1 MTSLTINALT
11 FNSKKGEVFNDK
23 EIINWKKQKATL
35 SKKKNDSAVDYLNT
49 NYSNLINNGKGGIVF
64 AYFEY
69 NNDSTIYL
77 MYSLDSK
84 IKTELNYDL
93 YLPSYNNINLVD
105 ETYDIEKTDDKII
118 IQGKVFAFC
127 LDNQTYYFKK
137 INIDEYI
144 EYVQRNNNINDE
156 NLYDEYDLNKEDED
170 EDDELN
176 DDELNDDDLN
186 DDELNDDELNDDEL
200 NDDDLNDDD
209 LNDDD
214 LNDDDLNDD
223 EDVEEADEDADED
236 AEDDTTEAVDYE
248 ESNIDGED
256 DNEELVNL
264 EIEDDGLKKNKRKK
278 RTTKK
283 NKNIKTINIDDLSI
297 LSNIL
302 KQENKEIII
311 PEKDL
316 YIKRQQSLKILKK
329 IKLPYKTIQIIEK
342 GIYNYTINKCDL
354 RQTIP
359 LWENSDFT
367 NIYINKVKNIYLN
380 LNSKEYIKNVNL
392 IEKVKKN
399 EILPYELAFLDTHKL
414 FPEVWADIIDEKT
427 KIEKMLR
434 ESLEESASD
443 LFKCPRCYKR
453 KTIHCEVQTRSSD
466 EPMTT
471 FITCLECGKKWKIY

>member
-1 MTSLTINALT
+1 MASLIINPLT
-11 FNSKKGEVFNDK
+11 FNSQKGEVFNDK

-35 SKKKNDSAVDYLNT
+35 SKKNNHSGIDYLNT

-84 IKTELNYDL
+84 ITTELNYDL
-93 YLPSYNNINLVD
+93 YLPSYDNIQLLE
-105 ETYDIEKTDDKII
+105 ETYDIEKTDNKII
-118 IQGKVFAFC
+118 VQGKVFAFC

-156 NLYDEYDLNKEDED
+156 NLYDEYDLNKDDEDEIEDEDADADEDED
-170 EDDELN
+170 EEDEDNNDVIDDEPINDEELN
-176 DDELNDDDLN
+176 NEDINNENDDDEN
-186 DDELNDDELNDDEL
+186 GDDENV
-200 NDDDLNDDD
+200 
-209 LNDDD
+209 
-214 LNDDDLNDD
+214 D
-223 EDVEEADEDADED
+223 EDEDGDADEN
-236 AEDDTTEAVDYE
+236 DDTVEAVDYE
-248 ESNIDGED
+248 EPNIDGED

-264 EIEDDGLKKNKRKK
+264 EIEDDILKKNKRKK

-283 NKNIKTINIDDLSI
+283 HKNIKTINIEDLSI

-302 KQENKEIII
+302 KPENKEIII

-316 YIKRQQSLKILKK
+316 YIKRQQSLKILKI

-359 LWENSDFT
+359 LWENSEFT

-380 LNSKEYIKNVNL
+380 LNSKEYIKNINL
-392 IEKVKKN
+392 IEKVKQN
-399 EILPYELAFLDTHKL
+399 EILPYDLAFLDTYKL
-414 FPEVWADIIDEKT
+414 YPEIWADIIDEKT

-443 LFKCPRCYKR
+443 LFKCPRCYKS